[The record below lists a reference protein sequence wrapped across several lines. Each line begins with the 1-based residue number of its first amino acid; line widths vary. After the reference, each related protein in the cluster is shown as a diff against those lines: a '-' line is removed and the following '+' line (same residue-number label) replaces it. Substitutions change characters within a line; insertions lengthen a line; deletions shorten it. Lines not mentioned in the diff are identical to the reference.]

1 MIRPLPLFA
10 VLLGLAGLLPFIA
23 CSIGALSLEADAA
36 QRSLFALV
44 AYGATILAFLGGV
57 HWGFALDDSGSP
69 SVLVQRARYGLGV
82 LPSLVGWL
90 ALLVMFLGLP
100 MAGLLI
106 LIAGVIVLTLVE
118 GRAARRLLVPRG
130 YMRLR
135 WVLSAGVLGCLVT
148 VCVVRALGGRIV
160 L

>member
-1 MIRPLPLFA
+1 M
-10 VLLGLAGLLPFIA
+10 
-23 CSIGALSLEADAA
+23 
-36 QRSLFALV
+36 
-44 AYGATILAFLGGV
+44 
-57 HWGFALDDSGSP
+57 
-69 SVLVQRARYGLGV
+69 LVQRARFGLGV

-100 MAGLLI
+100 MAALLI
-106 LIAGVIVLTLVE
+106 LTAGVITLTLVE

-135 WVLSAGVLGCLVT
+135 WVLSAGVVGCLVT